1 MKGFIHFIHHP
12 TAIHHREVRKRSK
25 IICKFEK
32 IKILEIN
39 INISKKKENSFKE
52 EVKVF
57 QLQTAPLPILLE
69 LQSGQVN
76 SVTPTTYSQKN
87 YVYIS

>member
-1 MKGFIHFIHHP
+1 M
-12 TAIHHREVRKRSK
+12 
-25 IICKFEK
+25 
-32 IKILEIN
+32 EIN

-57 QLQTAPLPILLE
+57 QSQTALLPILLE

-76 SVTPTTYSQKN
+76 SVTPTTYSQKLLARHCL
-87 YVYIS
+87 YYISIQNNWHIHSSRAYVCIKAVYFAIMGL